1 MVLLKGRTAARPNS
15 RAPPFTYPRVRP
27 LGYLPITGLDH
38 FDTGNL
44 LRPRLANQPLHSI
57 AATLSSVLPQ
67 KVAKK
72 RRAAGGTK

>member
-15 RAPPFTYPRVRP
+15 RAPPLTYPRVRP

-44 LRPRLANQPLHSI
+44 IEPRFQQISRSTFSPPHFRPSRSALL
-57 AATLSSVLPQ
+57 
-67 KVAKK
+67 
-72 RRAAGGTK
+72 